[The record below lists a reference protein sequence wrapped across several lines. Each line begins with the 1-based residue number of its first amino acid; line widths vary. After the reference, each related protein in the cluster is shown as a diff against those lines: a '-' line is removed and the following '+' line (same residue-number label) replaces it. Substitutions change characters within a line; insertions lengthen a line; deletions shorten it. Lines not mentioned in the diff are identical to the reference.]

1 MNSVSLQIHNT
12 KHQTFRYL
20 FLIFIL
26 ANAVTKQDE
35 LKLQMI
41 KFENLK
47 NDFSEKEKEMA
58 QLKKDLEEKTK
69 SLKEVSIY

>member
-1 MNSVSLQIHNT
+1 M
-12 KHQTFRYL
+12 
-20 FLIFIL
+20 
-26 ANAVTKQDE
+26 TKQDE